1 MRYPI
6 NNPKIFI
13 RIYQIV
19 AATYKNVG
27 HHFRLH
33 QVRAAIDQYLSTLH
47 RSSYVQKYA
56 ILHDLHII
64 LNYDYYEL
72 IKLT

>member
-1 MRYPI
+1 M
-6 NNPKIFI
+6 FI
-13 RIYQIV
+13 KTYQIV

-47 RSSYVQKYA
+47 RNIYIRKYV
-56 ILHDLHII
+56 IPCDLYMI
-64 LNYDYYEL
+64 LNYDYYET